1 MLVRSLSPTGL
12 FKDTIQSSRRQ
23 VIAWFSCNGHTTRLR
38 LVLELSVAAFG
49 CDEEPAIFSQFV
61 QYIADFHGISL
72 AQSLQEAKLALREP
86 AAS

>member
-1 MLVRSLSPTGL
+1 MLVGSLSPTGL

-23 VIAWFSCNGHTTRLR
+23 VIAWFACNGHTTQLR

-49 CDEEPAIFSQFV
+49 CEEEPAIFSQFI

-72 AQSLQEAKLALREP
+72 AQSL
-86 AAS
+86 